1 MSTQD
6 RYVAAVNRQDWM
18 AVADLLHDDYIGEFP
33 QSGERIVGPDT
44 YRRIY
49 SRYDADNPETTDLIC
64 IAGTRPEVDVV
75 RPLGSALPIIT
86 VEGGGHQFT
95 VVGRATYSN
104 GPSGF
109 IIGFV
114 ELMDGKIVRET
125 LYFAEDSEP
134 PAWRRG
140 LVELTGSTP

>member
-6 RYVAAVNRQDWM
+6 RYVEAVNHQDWM
-18 AVADLLHDDYIGEFP
+18 AVADLLHEDYVGVFP
-33 QSGERIVGPDT
+33 QSGERIVGADA

-49 SRYDADNPETTDLIC
+49 SRYDADNPATTDLVC
-64 IAGTRPEVDVV
+64 VAGTRPEVDVV

-104 GPSGF
+104 GAAGF

-114 ELMDGKIVRET
+114 ELMDAKIIRET
-125 LYFAEDSEP
+125 LYFAQDFDPPEWRKDLVQLTDST
-134 PAWRRG
+134 A
-140 LVELTGSTP
+140 